1 MLNLKSFESKISTPF
16 GSRIKLDTVSNLIQE
31 NYFKLNT
38 LLNLK
43 DVWKYFTTYTYY
55 SKQKWHESFVEIYS
69 NRDEIVWLLFG
80 KLCM

>member
-43 DVWKYFTTYTYY
+43 DVWKYFKTYAYY